1 MPSTPLNRC
10 AIARGGTRDFVPWRF
25 LDAGCNSAWIVSA
38 SRRPKTCTKP
48 EVPALLW
55 QAGKFAS
62 PPPVKFGAT
71 ARILAYHLWAQTAEW
86 AMIDVVV
93 TQRVN
98 AGMEEAFETIARE
111 VTANTLSQD
120 KGCLRYE
127 WYRAEAPQTYILI
140 ERWTDQAAA
149 QAHINADHI
158 AALMP
163 RIRDCVPEKFSTM
176 RLTRIE

>member
-1 MPSTPLNRC
+1 
-10 AIARGGTRDFVPWRF
+10 
-25 LDAGCNSAWIVSA
+25 
-38 SRRPKTCTKP
+38 
-48 EVPALLW
+48 
-55 QAGKFAS
+55 
-62 PPPVKFGAT
+62 
-71 ARILAYHLWAQTAEW
+71 
-86 AMIDVVV
+86 MIDVVV

-98 AGMEEAFETIARE
+98 AGMEAAFEALARE

-127 WYRAEAPQTYILI
+127 WYRADAPQTYILI

-149 QAHINADHI
+149 QAHLKADHL

-163 RIRDCVPEKFSTM
+163 KIRDCVPETFSIC